1 MAIRIFI
8 FLSLCA
14 SIYIVSDSQSI
25 HNDKVVSKSEKKLR
39 GVFKNGDTLTVYLR
53 NKKIKKYINK
63 RHEDETYSFKGKLPN
78 TEYFL
83 FHYEYRSGEVSGY
96 FLVNER
102 NGSQCS
108 VPGKPI
114 LSPDGKRF
122 ATSCVDLEARYN
134 PNSLTI
140 FRLDKD
146 SCRVEYSVEPTNWG
160 AIKVKWLNNSSIEY
174 RKVVLTEDGMKTL
187 SKSIL
192 MLKKKHWLLK
202 E

>member
-1 MAIRIFI
+1 MTIRIFT
-8 FLSLCA
+8 FLLFCTSF
-14 SIYIVSDSQSI
+14 YIIAGPQPV
-25 HNDKVVSKSEKKLR
+25 HNDKTLHTSEKKLN

-53 NKKIKKYINK
+53 NKKIKRYINK
-63 RHEDETYSFKGKLPN
+63 QHEDETYSFKGVLANKQ
-78 TEYFL
+78 YFL

-96 FLVNER
+96 FLVNES

-122 ATSCVDLEARYN
+122 ATSCVDLEAKYN
-134 PNSLTI
+134 PNSFTI
-140 FRLDKD
+140 YRFDKD
-146 SCRVEYSVEPTNWG
+146 SCRVEYSVEPTEWG
-160 AIKVKWLNNSSIEY
+160 AIKVKWLNNSSLEY

-187 SKSIL
+187 GKSIL
-192 MLKKKHWLLK
+192 RLKKKHWLLK